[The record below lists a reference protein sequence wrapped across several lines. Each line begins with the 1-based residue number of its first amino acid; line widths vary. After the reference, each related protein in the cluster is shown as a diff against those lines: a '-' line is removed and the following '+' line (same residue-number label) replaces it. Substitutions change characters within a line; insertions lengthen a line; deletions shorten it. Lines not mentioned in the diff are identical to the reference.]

1 MLRPAALE
9 ACKLELLMDGA
20 DRDPID
26 GLDPRYF
33 QVADVVERSPAERP
47 RHDTVEAIIDWLAGP
62 AQHVPTLSRE
72 FDEFAW
78 RMLAAGFPLLRAT
91 LQLRTL
97 HPQYLGANFVWWRT
111 TGRTVLRLVTH
122 EVQDM
127 YGHEDNPVRRVQ
139 VAGETVR
146 RRLDVAD
153 HALDFPI
160 LLDLKAE
167 GATDYFALP
176 VKSSFGTNHMVT
188 YVTDRNG
195 GFTAQEIADLTRV
208 SQRLA
213 TLADLRSQR
222 RIASNILDAYLGPKT
237 GPKVLAGQIRRGTG
251 EEITA
256 VLWSSDLRGFT
267 ARSDRLSGTQVIALL
282 NALFDAQA
290 VAIAGHGGE
299 ILKFIGDGLLAIF
312 PIEHADKAA
321 SAARCALEAAMQAV
335 EAARGLVH
343 DPSLVDEPP
352 LEIVVALHIGTA
364 IYGNIGAADRLDFT
378 VIGPAV
384 NLVSRIEAVAKAMN
398 QPIVV
403 SDDFARAYG
412 GPLRPLGR
420 HELRGL
426 ATPHDLFTPIP
437 MSSHT

>member
-1 MLRPAALE
+1 
-9 ACKLELLMDGA
+9 MDDP

-33 QVADVVERSPAERP
+33 QIGDVVERPLAER
-47 RHDTVEAIIDWLAGP
+47 RQHDTIEAIIDWLAGP
-62 AQHVPTLSRE
+62 AQHIPTLSHE

-122 EVQDM
+122 EVQDL
-127 YGHEDNPVRRVQ
+127 YGHEDNPVRRVL

-146 RRLDVAD
+146 RRLEVAD
-153 HALDFPI
+153 DALDFPI
-160 LLDLKAE
+160 LHDLKAE

-176 VKSSFGTNHMVT
+176 LKSSFGTNHMAT
-188 YVTDRNG
+188 YVTDRPG
-195 GFTAQEIADLTRV
+195 GFTTQEIADLTRV

-213 TLADLRSQR
+213 LLADLRSQR

-267 ARSDRLSGTQVIALL
+267 TRSDRLDGPQVIAML

-290 VAIAGHGGE
+290 TAIAGHGGE

-312 PIEHADKAA
+312 PFEQADKAA
-321 SAARCALEAAMQAV
+321 VAARCALDAAIQAV
-335 EAARGLVH
+335 EAARGLMH
-343 DPSLVDEPP
+343 DPTLVDEPP
-352 LEIVVALHIGTA
+352 LEIVVALHVGTA
-364 IYGNIGAADRLDFT
+364 SYGNIGAADRLDFT

-384 NLVSRIEAVAKAMN
+384 NLVSRIEAVAKALD

-412 GPLRPLGR
+412 GPLHPLGR

-426 ATPHDLFTPIP
+426 TTPHDLFAPLPSAALT
-437 MSSHT
+437 

>member
-1 MLRPAALE
+1 
-9 ACKLELLMDGA
+9 MDDP

-33 QVADVVERSPAERP
+33 QIGDVVERPLAER
-47 RHDTVEAIIDWLAGP
+47 RQHDTIEAIIDWLAGP
-62 AQHVPTLSRE
+62 AQHIPTLSHE

-122 EVQDM
+122 EVQDL
-127 YGHEDNPVRRVQ
+127 YGHEDNPVRRVL

-146 RRLDVAD
+146 RRLEVAD
-153 HALDFPI
+153 DALDFPI
-160 LLDLKAE
+160 LHDLKAE

-176 VKSSFGTNHMVT
+176 LKSSFGTNHMAT
-188 YVTDRNG
+188 YVTDRPG
-195 GFTAQEIADLTRV
+195 GFTTQEIADLTRV

-213 TLADLRSQR
+213 LLADLRSQR

-256 VLWSSDLRGFT
+256 VLWSSDLRCFT
-267 ARSDRLSGTQVIALL
+267 TRSDRLDGPQVIAML

-290 VAIAGHGGE
+290 TAIAGHGGE

-312 PIEHADKAA
+312 PFEQADKAA
-321 SAARCALEAAMQAV
+321 VAARCALDAAIQAV
-335 EAARGLVH
+335 EAARGLMH
-343 DPSLVDEPP
+343 DPTLVDEPP
-352 LEIVVALHIGTA
+352 LEIVVALHVGTA

-384 NLVSRIEAVAKAMN
+384 NLVSRIEAVAKALD

-412 GPLRPLGR
+412 GPLHPLGR

-426 ATPHDLFTPIP
+426 TTPHDLFAPLPSAALT
-437 MSSHT
+437 

>member
-1 MLRPAALE
+1 
-9 ACKLELLMDGA
+9 MDGA

-33 QVADVVERSPAERP
+33 QIADVVERSPAERP
-47 RHDTVEAIIDWLAGP
+47 QHDTVEAIIDWLAGP
-62 AQHVPTLSRE
+62 AQHVPTLSGE

-127 YGHEDNPVRRVQ
+127 YGHEDNPVRRVL

-195 GFTAQEIADLTRV
+195 GFTTQEIADLTRL

-222 RIASNILDAYLGPKT
+222 RIVSNILDAYLGPKT

-282 NALFDAQA
+282 NALFDAEA
-290 VAIAGHGGE
+290 MAIASHGGE

-312 PIEHADKAA
+312 PIDHADKAA
-321 SAARCALEAAMQAV
+321 SAARCALDAAMQAV

-343 DPSLVDEPP
+343 DPLLVDEPP

-384 NLVSRIEAVAKAMN
+384 NLVSRIEAVAKAVN

-412 GPLRPLGR
+412 GPLHPLGR

-437 MSSHT
+437 ISSLT

>member
-1 MLRPAALE
+1 MTV
-9 ACKLELLMDGA
+9 A

-33 QVADVVERSPAERP
+33 QIAEVIERPLAERP
-47 RHDTVEAIIDWLAGP
+47 QHDTIEAIVDWLAGP
-62 AQHVPTLSRE
+62 AQHVPTFARE

-91 LQLRTL
+91 FQLRTL
-97 HPQYLGANFVWWRT
+97 HPQYLGASFVWWRT
-111 TGRTVLRLVTH
+111 TGRTMLRLITH
-122 EVQDM
+122 EVQDV
-127 YGHEDNPVRRVQ
+127 YGHEDNPVSRVL

-146 RRLDVAD
+146 RRIDVAD
-153 HALDFPI
+153 DALDFPI
-160 LLDLKAE
+160 LHDLKAE

-188 YVTDRNG
+188 YVTDRTG
-195 GFTAQEIADLTRV
+195 GFTAQEIADLTWV

-213 TLADLRSQR
+213 LLADLRSQR

-237 GPKVLAGQIRRGTG
+237 GPKVLAGQMRRGTG

-267 ARSDRLSGTQVIALL
+267 ALSDRLPGALMIALL

-290 VAIAGHGGE
+290 TAIATHGGE

-312 PIEHADKAA
+312 PIEHADKATT
-321 SAARCALEAAMQAV
+321 AARCALDAAMQAV
-335 EAARGLVH
+335 AAARGLMH

-384 NLVSRIEAVAKAMN
+384 NLVSRIEAVAKTLN

-412 GPLRPLGR
+412 GPLHPLGR

-426 ATPHDLFTPIP
+426 ATPHDLFAPDPSAALT
-437 MSSHT
+437 